1 MNDRL
6 MRKWL
11 RTWLVGL
18 VLFAAPLLHAQMIPF
33 KAEVGFRW
41 FDVSGNEGMYR
52 TQINERSGFLIRQFT
67 MATGDFEG
75 RSTLVDRFR
84 VDISDLGTGPAGS
97 LRLEADR
104 AGAYRLRFAYRGT
117 EAFSELP
124 AFANPLL
131 AQGIVPGQHTYD
143 RTRRM
148 FDIDLDILPD
158 AAISPFIGYTF
169 NDSDSEGTTT
179 YSLGQDEFLLGQ
191 DLAEKD
197 RELRLGAAFRYKAI
211 YGRVTQ
217 GWRSFDGTE
226 TLVLGGPGA
235 GNNPG
240 PVRGQPI
247 QATTITRTSDT
258 DGSTPFT
265 NLFVTGRWAN
275 RFQATGTFVRFAAES
290 DTNESEDSRG
300 QFASFALGRFFTG
313 LDSSIAGGAQND
325 TWRGGG
331 RLEFAVIPN
340 IDLFGGVE
348 REHSEIEGSALIN
361 ELFLQ
366 SVTFGGADARD
377 LATVLDA
384 SNGIDRDEDVFHVGA
399 AARSVGPFSF
409 RAEYRNT
416 SQDLT
421 IAPGL
426 EEIVVPGAQGGTF
439 ERQIRTLDGSAS
451 FSRSRLNVGLAWRHD
466 SADDPVFRTDYLD
479 RDRIRLRASWSTP
492 NDMFRF
498 GATAEDLDQSN
509 DRPDIGY
516 DAETRQ
522 YSADLE
528 FAPIAM
534 LRLRGAYSRFD
545 TDSEV
550 WIRRPENFNIE
561 RSIHAEDG
569 ESIEGGIAFQRASF
583 MADAGLTRF
592 ENEGTL
598 PFELDR
604 LHVRL
609 SYDLKA
615 RYGLAFEWNRDEYRE
630 TSSLGD
636 YEAARYGLYLRLRP

>member
-1 MNDRL
+1 MQMTHRV
-6 MRKWL
+6 MRKWFL
-11 RTWLVGL
+11 GL
-18 VLFAAPLLHAQMIPF
+18 MLFAAPSLHAQMIPF
-33 KAEVGFRW
+33 DAEIGFRW
-41 FDVSGNEGMYR
+41 LEVSGNEGMYR
-52 TQINERSGFLIRQFT
+52 TQINERSGFLIRHFT

-75 RSTLVDRFR
+75 HSTLVDRFR

-97 LRLEADR
+97 LRLEADH
-104 AGAYRLRFAYRGT
+104 AGAYKLRFAYRGT

-131 AQGIVPGQHTYD
+131 GQGVVPGQHTYD

-158 AAISPFIGYTF
+158 RAISPFIGYTS
-169 NDSDSEGTTT
+169 NDSDSQGTTT

-197 RELRLGAAFRYKAI
+197 RELRLGAAFRYKTI

-226 TLVLGGPGA
+226 TLLLGGPSA

-240 PVRGQPI
+240 SVRGQPV
-247 QATTITRTSDT
+247 QATTIVRTADT

-265 NLFVTGRWAN
+265 NLFVTGRFAN
-275 RFQATGTFVRFAAES
+275 RLQATGTFVRFAAES
-290 DTNESEDSRG
+290 DTNESENSRG
-300 QFASFALGRFFTG
+300 NFASFALGRFFTG
-313 LDSSIAGGAQND
+313 LDSSIASDARND
-325 TWRGGG
+325 AWRGGG
-331 RLEFAVIPN
+331 RLEFMVTPN
-340 IDLFGGVE
+340 VDLSTGFE

-377 LATVLDA
+377 LATVLEA
-384 SNGIDRDEDVFHVGA
+384 SNGVDRDEDVFHIA
-399 AARSVGPFSF
+399 AAVRSVGPFSF
-409 RAEYRNT
+409 RAEFRNT
-416 SQDLT
+416 SQDIG

-451 FSRSRLNVGLAWRHD
+451 FSRSRLNIGLAWRHD
-466 SADDPVFRTDYLD
+466 SADDPVFRTDFLD

-492 NDMFRF
+492 NDMLRF

-509 DRPDIGY
+509 DLPDIGY

-528 FAPIAM
+528 LAPIAL
-534 LRLRGAYSRFD
+534 LRLRAAYSQFD
-545 TDSEV
+545 TDSEI

-569 ESIEGGIAFQRASF
+569 KSVEGGIVFQRASF
-583 MADAGLTRF
+583 IADAGLTRF
-592 ENEGTL
+592 ENDGTL

-604 LHVRL
+604 LRLRL

-615 RYGLAFEWNRDEYRE
+615 RYGVAFEWNRDEYRE
-630 TSSLGD
+630 DSALGD
-636 YEAARYGLYLRLRP
+636 YEAARYGLYLRIRP